1 VAVVKVGAATE
12 VELKEK
18 KHRIE
23 DALSATRAAIEEG
36 IVPGGGTALLRSRKA
51 ITDLKLDG
59 DEATGASIVW
69 KALMA
74 PAFWIA
80 QNAGLEGHIAV
91 QQTERETG
99 NIGLN
104 AATGE
109 YEDLVKA
116 GVIDPAKVTRAALQN
131 AASIA
136 SLLLTTEALV
146 TDKPEEPGAGAAAAA
161 AAMGGGGGMG
171 GMGGM
176 GF

>member
-36 IVPGGGTALLRSRKA
+36 VVPGGGTALLRARSA
-51 ITDLKLDG
+51 VLELKLEG
-59 DEATGASIVW
+59 DEATGASIVY
-69 KALMA
+69 KALVA

-80 QNAGLEGHIAV
+80 TNAGLEGSIEV
-91 QQTERETG
+91 QRAERETG
-99 NIGLN
+99 SIGLN

-109 YEDLVKA
+109 LEDLLKA
-116 GVIDPAKVTRAALQN
+116 GVLDPAKVTRAALQN

-136 SLLLTTEALV
+136 ALLLTTECLI
-146 TDKPEEPGAGAAAAA
+146 TDKPEEEP
-161 AAMGGGGGMG
+161 AMPAMPGGGGMG